1 MPNHIH
7 LLIRP
12 YEKLAV
18 LMQTIKGA
26 SAKMINEIRSSSG
39 RFWASD
45 YYDKAIRDEK
55 HFSVVYSYIKNNP
68 LKLNGSEES
77 VSRFYGIYED

>member
-1 MPNHIH
+1 
-7 LLIRP
+7 LIRP

-26 SAKMINEIRSSSG
+26 IAKMINEIRSSSG

-77 VSRFYGIYED
+77 VSWFYGIYED